1 MSDINLNS
9 LPILLVDDEV
19 QILHGF
25 SVMLKSAGIKNIITM
40 DDSRKVLPFLS
51 QNKAALVI
59 LDLSMPYISGK
70 DILVK
75 MNNDY
80 PETPVII
87 VTATNELATAVDC
100 MKNGAYDYLLKPV
113 EKNRF
118 ITAIKKTLEIGYL
131 KNEVSSLKHYLL
143 SDDLKKESA
152 FSHIV
157 SNNKKMH
164 AIFKYI
170 EVVANSPFPVLI
182 TGETGVGKE
191 LIAKSIYLSG
201 TGYKNLTAVNVA
213 GLDDTMFSDTLFGH
227 KKGAFTGAESYRD
240 GLISQASGGILFLDE
255 IGDLNHQSQVKLLR
269 LLQEKEYYQLGSD
282 LPKKTDARV
291 IVATNRDVQSLLKEE
306 KIRKDLYFRLSAHH
320 IHIPPLRERLDDI
333 PFLLE
338 HFLEKAAAALDKK
351 KPTPPPELV
360 TLLSTYDFPGN
371 VRELETLI
379 YDAVSRHE
387 SGVLSLES
395 FRNVIDMERGRADD
409 GPGGTSPNVQSMD
422 QFLNNFPTLKQAEV
436 FLIERALERAKDNQ
450 GIAASILGITRQALN
465 KRLIRKKKEAG

>member
-1 MSDINLNS
+1 MSDLNLNS

-19 QILHGF
+19 QILHSF
-25 SVMLKSAGIKNIITM
+25 SVMLKSSGIKNIITLE
-40 DDSRKVLPFLS
+40 DSRKVMPFLAK
-51 QNKAALVI
+51 NRAALVV
-59 LDLSMPYISGK
+59 LDLSMPYINGR

-75 MNNDY
+75 INNDY
-80 PETPVII
+80 PEIPVII
-87 VTATNELATAVDC
+87 VTATNEIATAVEC
-100 MKNGAYDYLLKPV
+100 MKSGAYDYLLKPV

-131 KNEVSSLKHYLL
+131 KNEVSTLKQYLL

-157 SNNKKMH
+157 TTNKKMH
-164 AIFKYI
+164 GIFKYI
-170 EVVANSPFPVLI
+170 EVIANSPFPVLI
-182 TGETGVGKE
+182 TGETGSGKE
-191 LIAKSIYLSG
+191 LVAKAIYLCG
-201 TGYKNLTAVNVA
+201 TGYQNFTAVNVA

-227 KKGAFTGAESYRD
+227 KKGAFTGADTYRD
-240 GLISQASGGILFLDE
+240 GLISQAAGGILFLDE

-291 IVATNRDVQSLLKEE
+291 IVATNREIKTLVKEE
-306 KIRKDLYFRLSAHH
+306 KLRKDLYFRLSAHH
-320 IHIPPLRERLDDI
+320 IHVPPLRERPDDI
-333 PFLLE
+333 PFLVE
-338 HFLEKAAAALDKK
+338 HFLDKAAHALNKK

-387 SGVLSLES
+387 SGVLSMET
-395 FRNVIDMERGRADD
+395 FKNVIDMERGRL
-409 GPGGTSPNVQSMD
+409 GQNLPGAAHNTRAPE
-422 QFLNNFPTLKQAEV
+422 QFLKGFPTLKQAEI
-436 FLIERALERAKDNQ
+436 FLIGRAMERAKGNQ

-465 KRLIRKKKEAG
+465 KRLIRKKKEA